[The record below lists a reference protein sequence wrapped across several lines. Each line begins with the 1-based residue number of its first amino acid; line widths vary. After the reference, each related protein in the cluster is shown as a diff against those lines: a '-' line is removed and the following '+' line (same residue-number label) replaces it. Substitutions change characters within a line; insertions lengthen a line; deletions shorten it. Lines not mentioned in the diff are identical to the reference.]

1 MSVSITFAGSGDA
14 FGSGGRFQTCIVVD
28 FSGGRFLLDCGAS
41 SLIALKQLG
50 ISPAS
55 IDTILITHLHGDH
68 FGGLPFF
75 ILDAQFSKRETPLV
89 IAGPPGL
96 RDRLKAAMEVLFPK
110 SSETKQRF
118 PIDVVELPAETTTA
132 LGAIRVVPLEVI
144 HFCGSPAYALRIECE
159 GRTIAYSGDTEWTDN
174 LLKLARGADLFICEA
189 YYFDKK
195 VRFHL
200 DYTML
205 MARKA
210 ELECNR
216 LVLTHM
222 SADMIRRLGDVTSE
236 WAEDGQTIEI

>member
-1 MSVSITFAGSGDA
+1 
-14 FGSGGRFQTCIVVD
+14 
-28 FSGGRFLLDCGAS
+28 LDCGAS